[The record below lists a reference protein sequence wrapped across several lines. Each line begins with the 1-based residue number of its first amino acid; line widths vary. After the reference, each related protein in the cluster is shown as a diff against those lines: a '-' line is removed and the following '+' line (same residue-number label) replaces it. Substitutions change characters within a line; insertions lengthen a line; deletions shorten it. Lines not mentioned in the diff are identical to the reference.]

1 VRRELHSRDPLKEAA
16 IIALG
21 RVVGPLLEIMLDA
34 GVTTREFH
42 HLIRD
47 QAVRVANRRV
57 IKESGRRSKSRV
69 AIITGLPR
77 SEVARILR
85 KPVLLAGTSPDQH
98 PARRI
103 LAAWFDNPRFLTPTG
118 EPAVLP
124 IFGKRRSFETLVSLH
139 SGGIPVRAM
148 LDELLQIDAVE
159 PLENQRVRPKSRIPI
174 LTGLTKSAI
183 TGIGERAS
191 DLIDTLTKNAR
202 RISQPLFEAT
212 SLVNDADPDMVSVVR
227 REIAE
232 QGESFINGANSILNR
247 SRERSSPSTR
257 KLSKRCRIGVTLYYF
272 QDEPS
277 EKSQS
282 DVAPPPRKN
291 LRRQRRSLDERR
303 GGSTPRSRA
312 VEVRR

>member
-1 VRRELHSRDPLKEAA
+1 VRRELHSKDPLKEAA

-21 RVVGPLLEIMLDA
+21 RVVGPLLEMMLDA

-47 QAVRVANRRV
+47 QAVRIATSRV
-57 IKESGRRSKSRV
+57 IKESGRNSKSRV
-69 AIITGLPR
+69 AIMTGLSR

-85 KPVLLAGTSPDQH
+85 TPGVPGGTGADQH
-98 PARRI
+98 PTRRI
-103 LAAWFDNPRFLTPTG
+103 LAAWFDNPRFLTANG

-124 IFGKRRSFETLVSLH
+124 VFGKRRSFETLVSLH

-159 PLENQRVRPKSRIPI
+159 LDNQRVRAKSRIPI

-183 TGIGERAS
+183 AGIGERAR
-191 DLIDTLTKNAR
+191 DLLDTLTKNAKR
-202 RISQPLFEAT
+202 TSQPLFEAT

-232 QGESFINGANSILNR
+232 QGESFINGATSILYR
-247 SRERSSPSTR
+247 SRKRSSPTTR
-257 KLSKRCRIGVTLYYF
+257 KVSKKCRIGVTVYYF
-272 QDEPS
+272 QDEPN

-282 DVAPPPRKN
+282 DVAPTPRKN
-291 LRRQRRSLDERR
+291 LRRQRRSSGISRRR
-303 GGSTPRSRA
+303 GPAQSKYA
-312 VEVRR
+312 DD